1 MPDLRFLYK
10 EAYAE
15 SRALVIG
22 INRYANTSHLS
33 YAVSDA
39 EAVKDALVIEL
50 GFPESNVISIY
61 DENATKQNILSAY
74 HQFTRDN
81 VGLDDRVIVFYAGHG
96 HTLTGIR
103 GEVGY
108 LVPYDADPDDTST
121 LIRWDELTRN
131 ADLIRAKH
139 LLFIMDACYGGLAL
153 TRSSHSGSARFLRD
167 MLLRYSRQVL
177 TAGKADEVVADAGG
191 PLPDHSVFTGH
202 LLEGL
207 QGKAQSDE
215 GIITAS
221 GLMSYVYNKVAR
233 DPNSNQTPHHGHLD
247 GDGDFILK
255 YSIPKGDEDDRAE
268 TGRDRL
274 LILPF
279 PSEVDEP
286 LRGDVKVDRIKQLIT
301 SESSLIELHD
311 TLVQEVKAFIATSRE
326 EFFAVSAPYSQEELL
341 DRLRRYEEVA
351 DHLSM
356 CASVLSYW
364 STSKHLPILYKI
376 VSRSVDSL
384 EQRGG
389 TTIWL
394 ALRWYPAIL
403 LLYKAGIA
411 AVDANNY
418 ESLATLF
425 QSEAPSFDGRYDET
439 LLIESVSSAISE
451 LLRSTAFKQIP
462 GHEKFFTPLSEYL
475 FKTLQPQLDEIF
487 FLGIGYEKSFDTFE
501 IILALA
507 SSDYCNER
515 NGYYSPLPGRFFWKH
530 KRSSSHRT
538 SPLDRVI
545 SEANAKKEN
554 WEPIRAGMF
563 GGSIARFEAVA
574 ADYARTIGGISFF

>member
-1 MPDLRFLYK
+1 MFIRHKARP
-10 EAYAE
+10 
-15 SRALVIG
+15 
-22 INRYANTSHLS
+22 
-33 YAVSDA
+33 
-39 EAVKDALVIEL
+39 DALLERSL
-50 GFPESNVISIY
+50 PRGS
-61 DENATKQNILSAY
+61 
-74 HQFTRDN
+74 
-81 VGLDDRVIVFYAGHG
+81 LDDRVIVFYAGHG

-255 YSIPKGDEDDRAE
+255 YSIPKGDQDDHTE

-279 PSEVDEP
+279 PTEFDEP
-286 LRGDVKVDRIKQLIT
+286 LRGDIKVDRIKQLIT

-311 TLVQEVKAFIATSRE
+311 TLVQEVRAFIATSRE

-364 STSKHLPILYKI
+364 STSKHLPILHKI

-384 EQRGG
+384 EQRSG

-425 QSEAPSFDGRYDET
+425 QSEAPSFDGRYVET
-439 LLIESVSSAISE
+439 RLIESVSSAISE
-451 LLRSTAFKQIP
+451 LIRSTAFKQIP

-475 FKTLQPQLDEIF
+475 FKTLQPQLDELF
-487 FLGIGYEKSFDTFE
+487 FLGIGYEKSFDTLE

-530 KRSSSHRT
+530 KRST

-554 WEPIRAGMF
+554 WEPIRAGLF

-574 ADYARTIGGISFF
+574 ADYVRTIGGISFF